1 MKYLLLFLLPL
12 NLFSFDDLELQKS
25 GSYSQEFTELSEEL
39 TKVKTLK
46 SSFIQKKKI
55 KVLKRPLVSSGELI
69 FDRSI
74 GVHWQLI
81 MPYKS
86 TIVIDNKKLTS
97 IDDNGKKVTVK
108 ASEKPMLYGF
118 TKIFMSIFAGNT
130 DELKKHFQIY
140 FKADTKGWR
149 IGLIPT
155 SSELKKV
162 ISKIVLSGSEST
174 VNAITLW
181 ESNGDQTDISFSDIS
196 KANEL
201 KAEDK
206 KKFEL

>member
-1 MKYLLLFLLPL
+1 MKYFLLVLLPL
-12 NLFSFDDLELQKS
+12 QLLAFDDMVLQKS
-25 GSYSQEFTELSEEL
+25 GAYSKDFTELSEEL

-46 SSFIQKKKI
+46 SSFTQKKKI
-55 KVLKRPLVSSGELI
+55 KVLKRPLISSGQLI
-69 FDRSI
+69 FDRST
-74 GVHWQLI
+74 GVYWKLTK
-81 MPYKS
+81 PYES
-86 TIVIDNKKLTS
+86 TIVIDNEKLTS

-108 ASEKPMLYGF
+108 ASDKPMLYGF

-130 DELKKHFQIY
+130 AELKKHFEIY
-140 FKADTKGWR
+140 YKAENNEWR
-149 IGLIPT
+149 IGLVPT

-181 ESNGDQTDISFSDIS
+181 ENNGDQTDISFSNIS
-196 KANEL
+196 KADEL